1 MPLPLRLHGKWLHGK
16 WEKVLNVWGGKSE
29 NHRRRNGRCLLIQ
42 VTRLNGVVFFI
53 NPHQI
58 EYIESNPDTT
68 LVMLSDKRIVV
79 KESVDELR
87 RRIVEYRRL
96 IGAFKNEE

>member
-1 MPLPLRLHGKWLHGK
+1 MI
-16 WEKVLNVWGGKSE
+16 E
-29 NHRRRNGRCLLIQ
+29 
-42 VTRLNGVVFFI
+42 VTRLDGRTYYV

-68 LVMLSDKRIVV
+68 LIMLSGKRLVVRESYDEISERIV
-79 KESVDELR
+79 S
-87 RRIVEYRRL
+87 YRKL

>member
-1 MPLPLRLHGKWLHGK
+1 MI
-16 WEKVLNVWGGKSE
+16 E
-29 NHRRRNGRCLLIQ
+29 
-42 VTRLNGVVFFI
+42 VTKLDKTTYYV

-68 LVMLSDKRIVV
+68 LIMLSGKRLVV
-79 KESVDELR
+79 REDYPTIY
-87 RRIVEYRRL
+87 RRIVKYRRL

>member
-1 MPLPLRLHGKWLHGK
+1 VV
-16 WEKVLNVWGGKSE
+16 E
-29 NHRRRNGRCLLIQ
+29 
-42 VTRLNGVVFFI
+42 VTRLDGKTYYL
-53 NPHQI
+53 NPHQV

-68 LVMLSDKRIVV
+68 ITMLSGKKLVV
-79 KESVDELR
+79 REDYQTLF

>member
-1 MPLPLRLHGKWLHGK
+1 MI
-16 WEKVLNVWGGKSE
+16 E
-29 NHRRRNGRCLLIQ
+29 
-42 VTRLNGVVFFI
+42 VTRLDGSTYHV

-68 LVMLSDKRIVV
+68 LVMLSGKRLVVCESFDQIQERIV
-79 KESVDELR
+79 S
-87 RRIVEYRRL
+87 YRRL

>member
-1 MPLPLRLHGKWLHGK
+1 MI
-16 WEKVLNVWGGKSE
+16 E
-29 NHRRRNGRCLLIQ
+29 
-42 VTRLNGVVFFI
+42 VTRLDGRAYYV

-68 LVMLSDKRIVV
+68 LVMLSGKRLVV
-79 KESVDELR
+79 LEPYEQILE
-87 RRIVEYRRL
+87 RILSYRRL

>member
-1 MPLPLRLHGKWLHGK
+1 MIP
-16 WEKVLNVWGGKSE
+16 
-29 NHRRRNGRCLLIQ
+29 
-42 VTRLNGVVFFI
+42 VTRLDGKEFYV

-68 LVMLSDKRIVV
+68 LIMLSGKRLVV
-79 KESVDELR
+79 REDYQSLYE
-87 RRIVEYRRL
+87 RIVEYRRQ